1 MLSNEVVIVG
11 RSNELRLSNGK
22 VEDDIVVGKHLFGNL
37 YGVDP
42 AILGDEEYLRN
53 VILEAVKLAD
63 MTLVELRSWSFG
75 GKKGGVSVIAL
86 VKESHIALHTW
97 INYGY
102 ATLDI
107 YTCGARSDPWKAY
120 EYVISKLRPKY
131 YTVNYADRSS
141 VGLRGS
147 LRRSTG

>member
-1 MLSNEVVIVG
+1 VRTEEHVSEG
-11 RSNELRLSNGK
+11 R

-37 YGVDP
+37 YGIDP
-42 AILGDEEYLRN
+42 SILGNEEFLRS

-63 MTLVELRSWSFG
+63 MTLVEIKSWSFG
-75 GKKGGVSVIAL
+75 GRKGGVSVIAL

-97 INYGY
+97 INYRY

-107 YTCGARSDPWKAY
+107 YTCGAKSDPWKAY
-120 EYVISKLRPKY
+120 EYVVSKLKPKY

-141 VGLRGS
+141 TGLTGS
-147 LRRSTG
+147 LRRVVIK

>member
-1 MLSNEVVIVG
+1 MRTEEHVSEG
-11 RSNELRLSNGK
+11 R

-37 YGVDP
+37 YGIDP
-42 AILGDEEYLRN
+42 SILGNEEFLRS

-63 MTLVELRSWSFG
+63 MTLVEIKSWSFG
-75 GKKGGVSVIAL
+75 GRKGGVSVIAL

-97 INYGY
+97 INYRY

-107 YTCGARSDPWKAY
+107 YTCGAKSDPWKAY
-120 EYVISKLRPKY
+120 EYVVSKLKPKY

-141 VGLRGS
+141 TGLTGS
-147 LRRSTG
+147 LRRVVIK